1 MHKNIN
7 LKINSFE
14 HKLLFVHRKIIE
26 KRNYIECL
34 MTTNVCPCFDDH
46 KINVTSYISDYIST
60 YIHKQTHI
68 IIVNCSFF
76 L

>member
-1 MHKNIN
+1 MTSTKFFSKKEFPSKHYKVQISNAIYTDMHKNIN

-46 KINVTSYISDYIST
+46 KN
-60 YIHKQTHI
+60 
-68 IIVNCSFF
+68 
-76 L
+76 